1 MIPEIIH
8 YCWFGKGL
16 IPASHKDCIKTWSKV
31 MPSWKIQCWNEDN
44 FDIDSYP
51 YVKEAYINKKYAFV
65 ADVARLHVLS
75 NYGGVYLDTDV
86 ELFKPLDSFLDSD
99 FFSGVEIYKD
109 DFEKEGKMYLDDS
122 YLPMN
127 QNSIPIP
134 WLGFVSAVMGAKAG
148 NNLIKDC
155 LDYYITHPVYKEGN
169 FNPIIIDGV
178 LAMKA
183 VKYGFRYIDEMQKL
197 KNNMII
203 YPSDVFAYDG
213 GIKTKDSVL
222 YHHAAQ
228 SWQPKTE
235 RDLFMLKLDKLH
247 LLTFYKNCGKAK
259 RKLLSFFR

>member
-1 MIPEIIH
+1 MIPKLIH
-8 YCWFGKGL
+8 YCWFGKGS
-16 IPASHKDCIKTWSKV
+16 IPASHKDCIRTWSKV

-51 YVKEAYINKKYAFV
+51 YVKEAYNNKKYAFV
-65 ADVARLHVLS
+65 ADVARLHVLY

-86 ELFKPLDSFLDSD
+86 ELYKPFNPFLDSD

-109 DFEKEGKMYLDDS
+109 DFEKEGKLYLDDN
-122 YLPMN
+122 YLPIDK
-127 QNSIPIP
+127 NSIPIP
-134 WLGFVSAVMGAKAG
+134 WLGFVSAVIGAKAG

-197 KNNMII
+197 ENNMII
-203 YPSDVFAYDG
+203 YSSDVFAYDG
-213 GIKTKDSVL
+213 GIKSKESVL

-228 SWQPKTE
+228 SWQPKTK
-235 RDLFMLKLDKLH
+235 RDLVILKLDKLH
-247 LLTFYKNCGKAK
+247 LLSFYKKCGKAK